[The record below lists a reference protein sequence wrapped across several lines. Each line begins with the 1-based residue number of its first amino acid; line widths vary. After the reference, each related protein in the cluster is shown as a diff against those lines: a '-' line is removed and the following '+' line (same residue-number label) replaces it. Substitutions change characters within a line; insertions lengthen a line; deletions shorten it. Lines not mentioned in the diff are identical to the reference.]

1 MATSSRYRR
10 TILRK
15 KQRKE
20 TRQTVRTK
28 GCTRTHRARCSPH
41 IIITPQ
47 GNRVSPFLR
56 SFQSPFLFFFF
67 SPQNDQRNRGCLGS
81 CLPGTGYCKKCSN
94 FKPYRAHHCSTC
106 NTCVQLM
113 DHHCPWPVTRNAAIA
128 TSTGHSHRQRAL
140 EGTCWMCT
148 SKTEPAPRPVSRLGV
163 AVCCSPVV
171 ADVCGLC

>member
-1 MATSSRYRR
+1 MQAAYCYHASSQPNLVAKSNADHKSFFCVFLGGGLCFPPLI
-10 TILRK
+10 TI
-15 KQRKE
+15 
-20 TRQTVRTK
+20 
-28 GCTRTHRARCSPH
+28 SF
-41 IIITPQ
+41 
-47 GNRVSPFLR
+47 PFLN
-56 SFQSPFLFFFF
+56 SFF
-67 SPQNDQRNRGCLGS
+67 SFSFLPPKNDQRNRGCLGS
-81 CLPGTGYCKKCSN
+81 CLLPGTGYCKKCSN

-113 DHHCPWPVTRNAAIA
+113 DHHCPWPVTRNAVTA
-128 TSTGHSHRQRAL
+128 TSTGRSHRHRAL